1 MARRYGGGRSRGKG
15 RLVIVLA
22 IAGISFLSYF
32 ATRSVNPVTG
42 KAQYVALSVDQEVV
56 LGLQSAPQLAQQFG
70 GLHPDAGAQ
79 ATVDR
84 VGERLLSRGFKDE
97 SVPYPFEFHLLADP
111 ETVNAFALPGG
122 QIFITAALF
131 TRLETEGQ
139 LAGVLAHEIGHVVER
154 HGAEHLAKANLT
166 QGLVGAVAV
175 GATDTAVSPQ
185 QAAAVAAA
193 IGQVVNMK
201 YGRDDELESDQWGL
215 TLMARAGYDP
225 RAMERVMQI
234 LAESSG
240 GSGGRGGQP
249 EFFSTHPNPENRI
262 ERIRKT
268 IETMFPNG
276 VPDSLEK

>member
-1 MARRYGGGRSRGKG
+1 MARGYRVGRSRGGG
-15 RLVIVLA
+15 RLIIVLI

-56 LGLQSAPQLAQQFG
+56 LGLQSAPELAQQFG
-70 GLHPDAGAQ
+70 GLHPDDTAQ

-97 SVPYPFEFHLLADP
+97 AVPYPFEFHLLADP
-111 ETVNAFALPGG
+111 QTVNAFALPGG

-139 LAGVLAHEIGHVVER
+139 LAGVLAHEIGHVIER

-166 QGLVGAVAV
+166 QGLVGAVSV
-175 GATDTAVSPQ
+175 GASDPDSPVSPQ

-225 RAMERVMQI
+225 RSMERVMQI
-234 LAESSG
+234 LAES
-240 GSGGRGGQP
+240 SGGRGGQP

-262 ERIRKT
+262 ERIRKS
-268 IETMFPNG
+268 IQTMFPNG

>member
-1 MARRYGGGRSRGKG
+1 MARGYRVGRSRGGG
-15 RLVIVLA
+15 RLAIVLV

-56 LGLQSAPQLAQQFG
+56 LGLQSAPELAQQFG
-70 GLHPDAGAQ
+70 GLHPDDTAQ
-79 ATVDR
+79 AAVDR

-111 ETVNAFALPGG
+111 QTVNAFALPGG

-139 LAGVLAHEIGHVVER
+139 LAGVLAHEIGHVIER

-175 GATDTAVSPQ
+175 GASDPDSPVSPQ

-225 RAMERVMQI
+225 RSMERVMQI
-234 LAESSG
+234 LAES
-240 GSGGRGGQP
+240 SGGRGGQP

-262 ERIRKT
+262 DRIRKS

>member
-1 MARRYGGGRSRGKG
+1 MARGYRVGRSRGGG
-15 RLVIVLA
+15 RLIIVLI

-56 LGLQSAPQLAQQFG
+56 LGLQSAPELAQQFG
-70 GLHPDAGAQ
+70 GLHPDDTAQ

-111 ETVNAFALPGG
+111 QTVNAFALPGG

-139 LAGVLAHEIGHVVER
+139 LAGVLAHEIGHVIER

-175 GATDTAVSPQ
+175 GASDPDSPVSPQ
-185 QAAAVAAA
+185 HAAAVAAA

-225 RAMERVMQI
+225 RSMERVMQI
-234 LAESSG
+234 LAES
-240 GSGGRGGQP
+240 SGGRGGQP

-262 ERIRKT
+262 ERIRKS
-268 IETMFPNG
+268 IQTMFPNG

>member
-1 MARRYGGGRSRGKG
+1 MARRYGEGRSRGG
-15 RLVIVLA
+15 DRLVIVLV
-22 IAGISFLSYF
+22 IAAISFLSYI

-56 LGLQSAPQLAQQFG
+56 LGLQSAPELTQQFG
-70 GLHPDAGAQ
+70 GLHRDAEAQ

-84 VGERLLSRGFKDE
+84 VGERLLARGFKGED
-97 SVPYPFEFHLLADP
+97 VPYPFEFHLLADP
-111 ETVNAFALPGG
+111 RTVNAFALPGG
-122 QIFITAALF
+122 QVFITAALY
-131 TRLETEGQ
+131 TRLETDGQ
-139 LAGVLAHEIGHVVER
+139 LAGVLAHEIGHVIER

-175 GATDTAVSPQ
+175 GASDPDSPVSPR

-234 LAESSG
+234 LAES
-240 GSGGRGGQP
+240 GGRGGQP

-262 ERIRKT
+262 ERIRAS
-268 IETMFPNG
+268 IGEMFPGG
-276 VPDSLEK
+276 VPDTLEK

>member
-1 MARRYGGGRSRGKG
+1 MS
-15 RLVIVLA
+15 
-22 IAGISFLSYF
+22 S
-32 ATRSVNPVTG
+32 
-42 KAQYVALSVDQEVV
+42 
-56 LGLQSAPQLAQQFG
+56 
-70 GLHPDAGAQ
+70 
-79 ATVDR
+79 
-84 VGERLLSRGFKDE
+84 E

-193 IGQVVNMK
+193 IGQVINMK

-240 GSGGRGGQP
+240 GRGGQP

-262 ERIRKT
+262 ERIRKA